1 MEALQ
6 TIGIIVALVIGFA
19 WYLKNKQKD
28 SAKEGTVLEMKQ
40 RTQEQELAIL
50 KKEMGNIP
58 EQEASKPPANVIDFW
73 NKKK

>member
-6 TIGIIVALVIGFA
+6 TIGIIVGLVIGFA

-28 SAKEGTVLEMKQ
+28 LAKEGTVLEMKQ
-40 RTQEQELAIL
+40 KDQIEQIDKL
-50 KKEMGNIP
+50 KEQMKDIP
-58 EQEASKPPANVIDFW
+58 KQEANKTPDNVIDFW